1 MRDSSLC
8 NIVLPFSLL
17 KNVFLLKLYF
27 YNTTDRSIITSSFS
41 VTLVSYRGKSVLNVH
56 FESVVVVQ
64 SSSDVISQSMEIN

>member
-8 NIVLPFSLL
+8 NIVLPLSLL
-17 KNVFLLKLYF
+17 KNVLLLKLYF

-41 VTLVSYRGKSVLNVH
+41 VTLVSYRGKSVSNVH